1 MFYPLFKMGWVAQ
14 SRESLDSSDST
25 YRSVN
30 EGIEVI
36 GFDPADEILSTCI
49 IPIDKMNV
57 Y

>member
-14 SRESLDSSDST
+14 ARESLDSSDST